1 MREIKFRGRD
11 KRYDGTWEPWMY
23 GSLDLSDLW
32 PAIIENG
39 APLSV
44 QRETVGQYT
53 GLKDK
58 NDIEI
63 YEGDVLKFSWDSP
76 CGPVEFCGMVKF
88 RAKDAAFRFWYD
100 DFKDWAGLSGVSRN
114 DMEVIGNVFDNPEL
128 KERFWTVWNQEN
140 NEKSDE

>member
-39 APLSV
+39 PPLSV

-58 NDIEI
+58 NGVEI
-63 YEGDVLKFSWDSP
+63 YEGDVVEAD
-76 CGPVEFCGMVKF
+76 CGDNGFMV
-88 RAKDAAFRFWYD
+88 
-100 DFKDWAGLSGVSRN
+100 GVVCYWHKTGAYMMWTDTETGFMLGVREN
-114 DMEVIGNVFDNPEL
+114 RVIGNVFDNPEL
-128 KERFWTVWNQEN
+128 KERFWKIWEGNQ
-140 NEKSDE
+140 K

>member
-11 KRYDGTWEPWMY
+11 KHYDGTWEPWMY

-39 APLSV
+39 PPLSV

-58 NDIEI
+58 NGVEI
-63 YEGDVLKFSWDSP
+63 YEGDVVSCNTFR
-76 CGPVEFCGMVKF
+76 GVVKYNSYTASF
-88 RAKDAAFRFWYD
+88 QAVSAGWWPISLEYD
-100 DFKDWAGLSGVSRN
+100 KHDPF
-114 DMEVIGNVFDNPEL
+114 EVIGNIFDNPEL
-128 KERFWTVWNQEN
+128 DKQFGEVYRKEQ
-140 NEKSDE
+140 